1 MVQNI
6 RGSGSQL
13 LNRRGLFSGPLGK
26 RLCSAG
32 NLFRPGGDVIRRSVD
47 LAEGVAEGLVDA
59 ANGKQNLV
67 VVPNIALTILRADT
81 EVSVTHLIQQITD
94 ILNDRPQVFR
104 HSLE

>member
-1 MVQNI
+1 M
-6 RGSGSQL
+6 
-13 LNRRGLFSGPLGK
+13 
-26 RLCSAG
+26 
-32 NLFRPGGDVIRRSVD
+32 IRRIVD
-47 LAEGVAEGLVDA
+47 LAEGVAEGIVDA

-104 HSLE
+104 HSLEGLGELPDFILRADVQVYVQVTGGDLVSSGTPQHG